1 MAGLNRELQAS
12 SLLECI
18 VAAVILLA
26 TFMITM
32 ETLTRVTLTGDDPS
46 ENVSMELAA
55 RQCRRDRKSTRLNSS
70 HITRS
75 RMPSSA

>member
-26 TFMITM
+26 SFMIAT
-32 ETLTRVTLTGDDPS
+32 ETLTRVTLAGDDPA
-46 ENVSMELAA
+46 ENVVGSTGTGFIFRENTRESMIGG
-55 RQCRRDRKSTRLNSS
+55 R
-70 HITRS
+70 
-75 RMPSSA
+75 

>member
-26 TFMITM
+26 SFMITM
-32 ETLTRVTLTGDDPS
+32 ETLTRVTLTGDDPA
-46 ENVSMELAA
+46 ENVSMEL
-55 RQCRRDRKSTRLNSS
+55 
-70 HITRS
+70 
-75 RMPSSA
+75 

>member
-26 TFMITM
+26 SFMITM
-32 ETLTRVTLTGDDPS
+32 ET
-46 ENVSMELAA
+46 
-55 RQCRRDRKSTRLNSS
+55 
-70 HITRS
+70 
-75 RMPSSA
+75 

>member
-26 TFMITM
+26 SFMIAT
-32 ETLTRVTLTGDDPS
+32 ETLTRVTLTGDDPA
-46 ENVSMELAA
+46 ENVSMESWRPGVSSGVRGGASSS
-55 RQCRRDRKSTRLNSS
+55 RKIHERV
-70 HITRS
+70 
-75 RMPSSA
+75 